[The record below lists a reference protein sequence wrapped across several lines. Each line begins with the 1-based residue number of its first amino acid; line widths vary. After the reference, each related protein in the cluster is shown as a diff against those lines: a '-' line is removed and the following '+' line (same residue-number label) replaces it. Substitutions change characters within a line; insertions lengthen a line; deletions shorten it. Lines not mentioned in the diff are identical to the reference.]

1 MEINIRAREPQ
12 DAAAYQRLYCHP
24 DVYPWTLQLPFPS
37 VATWE
42 KKIARMDAEG
52 FIAFVAEIEGVL
64 AGELTLFV
72 DNKPRTRHCISFGL
86 GVHPD
91 YAGRGVG
98 ERLIRT
104 ALDYSRNWL
113 GITRMEL
120 EVFHDNERALRLYE
134 RLGFEREGVMR
145 QAALRDG
152 QLRDVVMMAKL
163 LHGKS

>member
-1 MEINIRAREPQ
+1 MKIIIWAREPQ
-12 DAAAYQRLYCHP
+12 DAAAYQRLYSHP

-42 KKIARMDAEG
+42 KKFARMDAEG
-52 FIAFVAEIEGVL
+52 FIAFVAEIDGVL
-64 AGELTLFV
+64 VGELTLFV
-72 DNKPRTRHCISFGL
+72 DNKPRTRHSISFGL

-91 YAGRGVG
+91 FAGRGVG

-113 GITRMEL
+113 GITRMQL
-120 EVFHDNERALRLYE
+120 EVFNDNERALRLYE

-152 QLRDVVMMAKL
+152 QLCDVVMMAKL
-163 LHGKS
+163 LHEA

>member
-1 MEINIRAREPQ
+1 MEITIRGREPH
-12 DAAAYQRLYCHP
+12 DAAAYQRLYSHP

-42 KKIARMDAEG
+42 KKFLKMDAEG
-52 FIAFVAEIEGVL
+52 FIAFVAEIDGEM

-72 DNKPRTRHCISFGL
+72 DNKPRTRHSISFGL
-86 GVHPD
+86 GVDP
-91 YAGRGVG
+91 AFSGRGVG

-113 GITRMEL
+113 GITRMQL
-120 EVFHDNERALRLYE
+120 EVFHDNERAQRLYQ
-134 RLGFEREGVMR
+134 RLGFEREGVLR

-152 QLRDVVMMAKL
+152 KLHDVVVMAKL
-163 LHGKS
+163 LHDA

>member
-1 MEINIRAREPQ
+1 M
-12 DAAAYQRLYCHP
+12 
-24 DVYPWTLQLPFPS
+24 
-37 VATWE
+37 
-42 KKIARMDAEG
+42 ARMDAEG
-52 FIAFVAEIEGVL
+52 LIAFVAEIEGVL

-120 EVFHDNERALRLYE
+120 EVFPDNERALRLYE
-134 RLGFEREGVMR
+134 RL
-145 QAALRDG
+145 ALSVKG
-152 QLRDVVMMAKL
+152 
-163 LHGKS
+163 

>member
-1 MEINIRAREPQ
+1 
-12 DAAAYQRLYCHP
+12 
-24 DVYPWTLQLPFPS
+24 
-37 VATWE
+37 
-42 KKIARMDAEG
+42 MDDEG
-52 FIAFVAEIEGVL
+52 FIAFVAEIDGELV
-64 AGELTLFV
+64 GELTLFV

-91 YAGRGVG
+91 FGGRGVG

-104 ALDYSRNWL
+104 AMDYSRNWL

-152 QLRDVVMMAKL
+152 QFRDVVMMAKL
-163 LHGKS
+163 LHDK